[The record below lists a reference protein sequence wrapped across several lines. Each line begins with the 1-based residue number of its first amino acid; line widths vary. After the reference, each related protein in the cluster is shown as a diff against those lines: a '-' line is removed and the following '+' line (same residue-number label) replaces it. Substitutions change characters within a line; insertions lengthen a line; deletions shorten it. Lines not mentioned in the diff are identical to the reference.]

1 MERVNEIVAQIKKLT
16 AKYEKSVENLLKTA
30 NDSNKSENHVDLQK
44 AILNEDVLVTIN
56 YLFELKVLV
65 LQMRYDLSTVKDKA
79 KKEKLILEAYHAN
92 ELYDEQK
99 SSVIKLIKDIK
110 EKHKNMK
117 FTLAEAKA
125 WVETDKVLGAF
136 EDRIKLMI
144 LN

>member
-30 NDSNKSENHVDLQK
+30 NDSNKSENHVDHRK

>member
-99 SSVIKLIKDIK
+99 NAVMKLIKDIK